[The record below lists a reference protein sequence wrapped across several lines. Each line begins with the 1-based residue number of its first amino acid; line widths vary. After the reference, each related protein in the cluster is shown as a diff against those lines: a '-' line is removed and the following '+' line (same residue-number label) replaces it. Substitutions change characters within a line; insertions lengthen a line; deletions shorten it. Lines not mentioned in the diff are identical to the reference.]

1 MRDSLRHNWFN
12 LYSQNVGTRLFLNII
27 ITRIEIYMLEFSE
40 ENGSKTNAACDLSI
54 FVIFYLYN
62 DTRIYV
68 LYMFWQEL
76 ECSQLQNLLF
86 CMHAF
91 LTAKVAAVDPTFL
104 TSTTP

>member
-1 MRDSLRHNWFN
+1 MRWNNVIFLGKKYNEIMNNKSYLKKRYKILKIEGLRLLKIKAVLH
-12 LYSQNVGTRLFLNII
+12 
-27 ITRIEIYMLEFSE
+27 
-40 ENGSKTNAACDLSI
+40 SI
-54 FVIFYLYN
+54 FQFAFLI
-62 DTRIYV
+62 RREMCIYV
-68 LYMFWQEL
+68 LRTFQQEL